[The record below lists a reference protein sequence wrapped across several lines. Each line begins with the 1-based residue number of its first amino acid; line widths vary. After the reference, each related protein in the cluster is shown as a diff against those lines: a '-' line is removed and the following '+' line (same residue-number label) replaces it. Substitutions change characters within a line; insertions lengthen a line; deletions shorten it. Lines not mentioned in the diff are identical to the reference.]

1 MTIRIAHLSDIHFGG
16 EDKAAVEAAIG
27 AVAGFDPTLTVVSG
41 DVTLNGL
48 PREFRAARA
57 WLDRLPQPRLI
68 TPGNHDTPYWNL
80 ILRALTPFR
89 RYRRYIG
96 HAEIS
101 RFDAP
106 GLAARSLNSA
116 RGAQPRPNWSKG
128 AISTKTL
135 QRIDWGAPAALKVFS
150 CHHPL
155 VDIAGAPV
163 TGGVHRGAEHTFDI
177 SADLTELSRTAVA
190 VVCAGP
196 KALLDVPKTLEYL
209 ETLGVPVITA
219 GSGRFPAFWSRDS
232 GLATPIRLDSPAE
245 IASFIRA
252 RAELGLPG
260 GVLVNNPIP
269 AASEIPSSEI
279 RPAIEAALVEAGKAG
294 ISGKAVTPFLLD
306 AILKQ
311 TGGRSLTAN
320 IALIRNNARLAAE
333 IAVAMAG

>member
-27 AVAGFDPTLTVVSG
+27 AVAGFGPTLTVVSG

-80 ILRALTPFR
+80 VLRALTPFR

-96 HAEIS
+96 QAEVS

-135 QRIDWGAPAALKVFS
+135 QRIDWGPPAALKVFS

-163 TGGVHRGAEHTFDI
+163 TGGVHRGAAAAAMLAASGVELV
-177 SADLTELSRTAVA
+177 LTGHVHNPFVLPLPEAEPGCYAIGAGTLSLRTRGTPAGFSTIVVDEARIEVAALGWTGTRFEPEQAWSLTRRPPAQPAVA
-190 VVCAGP
+190 NG
-196 KALLDVPKTLEYL
+196 
-209 ETLGVPVITA
+209 
-219 GSGRFPAFWSRDS
+219 
-232 GLATPIRLDSPAE
+232 
-245 IASFIRA
+245 
-252 RAELGLPG
+252 
-260 GVLVNNPIP
+260 
-269 AASEIPSSEI
+269 
-279 RPAIEAALVEAGKAG
+279 
-294 ISGKAVTPFLLD
+294 
-306 AILKQ
+306 
-311 TGGRSLTAN
+311 
-320 IALIRNNARLAAE
+320 
-333 IAVAMAG
+333 